1 VDPDAAVSDLF
12 AAVLLVPAGAYGAGV
27 VALHRRGDHWPPS
40 RAAAFAAGL
49 VVLAVGFVPPVGTHD
64 GDFRFHVL
72 QHLLIAMVAP
82 LLLAVSAPV
91 TLALRVT
98 PRAVRTRLL
107 RVLHSRAVTALTR
120 PAVVLVAEVGSL
132 YALYL
137 TPLYAE
143 TEAHLWV
150 HVLVHLHMILTG
162 CLFSWAVAGRDPMPH
177 RASTRGRLLLLFL
190 AAGSHDLLAKLM
202 YAHDRPHG
210 AGPVADVQFGAQL
223 MYYGGDAVEVA
234 LAVAVLTSWYAHGGR
249 ELRRAARR
257 AAPAPAPPP
266 GSALTVGGRRGH
278 GAAGPVG
285 GARGE
290 SGRAGGRGPRRRRP
304 RAGCTG
310 GGPGTTGGPGRRPAG
325 AAGGPGHRDPARRD
339 RTELT
344 YPGAD
349 GGDRRSV
356 GWSSTG
362 LNAPVPDRREFAR
375 CFPAA

>member
-1 VDPDAAVSDLF
+1 MDPDAAVSDLF

-27 VALHRRGDHWPPS
+27 VVLHRRGDHWPPS

-202 YAHDRPHG
+202 YAHDRPRG
-210 AGPVADVQFGAQL
+210 AGSVADVQFGAQL
-223 MYYGGDAVEVA
+223 MYYGGDAVAVA
-234 LAVAVLTSWYAHGGR
+234 LAAAVLTSWYAHGGR
-249 ELRRAARR
+249 ELRRAAPGVGAHRWWTSRSRR
-257 AAPAPAPPP
+257 
-266 GSALTVGGRRGH
+266 GWTGGRRT
-278 GAAGPVG
+278 
-285 GARGE
+285 
-290 SGRAGGRGPRRRRP
+290 RATRSRWSTRSATSPAPWRLHRRRP
-304 RAGCTG
+304 GHNWWAWSRTSCSCRRTWSPRPCSTRPPRADV
-310 GGPGTTGGPGRRPAG
+310 PRR
-325 AAGGPGHRDPARRD
+325 
-339 RTELT
+339 
-344 YPGAD
+344 
-349 GGDRRSV
+349 
-356 GWSSTG
+356 
-362 LNAPVPDRREFAR
+362 
-375 CFPAA
+375 

>member
-1 VDPDAAVSDLF
+1 MDPDAAVSDLF

-27 VALHRRGDHWPPS
+27 VALHRRGDHWPPA

-210 AGPVADVQFGAQL
+210 AGPVADLQFGAQL

-234 LAVAVLTSWYAHGGR
+234 LALAVLTSLVR
-249 ELRRAARR
+249 PRRAGTAPRRPARRTRAR
-257 AAPAPAPPP
+257 AAPGVGAHRWWTPRSRL
-266 GSALTVGGRRGH
+266 GWTGGRRT
-278 GAAGPVG
+278 
-285 GARGE
+285 
-290 SGRAGGRGPRRRRP
+290 RATRSRRSPRSATSPASWRLPRRR
-304 RAGCTG
+304 
-310 GGPGTTGGPGRRPAG
+310 PGHNWWAWSPAG
-325 AAGGPGHRDPARRD
+325 WGCRRTWSPRPCSTRPHRADVPRR
-339 RTELT
+339 
-344 YPGAD
+344 
-349 GGDRRSV
+349 
-356 GWSSTG
+356 
-362 LNAPVPDRREFAR
+362 
-375 CFPAA
+375 